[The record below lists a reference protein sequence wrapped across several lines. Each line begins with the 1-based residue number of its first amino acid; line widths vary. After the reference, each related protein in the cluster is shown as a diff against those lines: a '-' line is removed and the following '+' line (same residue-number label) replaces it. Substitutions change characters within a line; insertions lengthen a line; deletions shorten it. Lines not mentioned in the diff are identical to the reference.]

1 MRIPLCYS
9 RYIRQPLNCQV
20 PIERYFSVVSVAAAV
35 LFHDDY
41 LPAMLDRGNISSF
54 ISLAH
59 LCSTIAAS
67 MNEIKLRY
75 LYMLNHNSFE
85 FILATVHFFFLENLE
100 AFNGFMLST
109 FQ

>member
-1 MRIPLCYS
+1 MCAHTVVLFSLHSPASKLPSANREI
-9 RYIRQPLNCQV
+9 
-20 PIERYFSVVSVAAAV
+20 FSVVSVAAAV

-75 LYMLNHNSFE
+75 LYMLNHNSLE
-85 FILATVHFFFLENLE
+85 FIY
-100 AFNGFMLST
+100 
-109 FQ
+109 